1 MINEDWERISL
12 QESIYLQEERY
23 LFDEEMKTAPPED
36 RLPAKVINLSKNDIP
51 NPITLRGNN
60 KEELQS
66 GHNLHASADQG
77 ED

>member
-12 QESIYLQEERY
+12 QESIYLQEEEY
-23 LFDEEMKTAPPED
+23 LFFEELKKE
-36 RLPAKVINLSKNDIP
+36 RQPAIVLNLTKNEH
-51 NPITLRGNN
+51 NPSTLRGTD

-66 GHNLHASADQG
+66 GHNLHATADQG

>member
-12 QESIYLQEERY
+12 QESIYLQEEEY
-23 LFDEEMKTAPPED
+23 LFFEELKKE
-36 RLPAKVINLSKNDIP
+36 RQPAKVLNLTKNEH
-51 NPITLRGNN
+51 NPSTLRGTD

-66 GHNLHASADQG
+66 GHNLHATADQG

>member
-23 LFDEEMKTAPPED
+23 LFDEEMKSADPQD
-36 RLPAKVINLSKNDIP
+36 RKPAIVLNLTKNDN
-51 NPITLRGNN
+51 NPSTLRGTN

-66 GHNLHASADQG
+66 GHDLSAPADK
-77 ED
+77 

>member
-12 QESIYLQEERY
+12 QESIYLQEDRY
-23 LFDEEMKTAPPED
+23 LFDEEMKSAPPED
-36 RLPAKVINLSKNDIP
+36 RKPAIVLNLTKNEH
-51 NPITLRGNN
+51 NPSTLRGTD